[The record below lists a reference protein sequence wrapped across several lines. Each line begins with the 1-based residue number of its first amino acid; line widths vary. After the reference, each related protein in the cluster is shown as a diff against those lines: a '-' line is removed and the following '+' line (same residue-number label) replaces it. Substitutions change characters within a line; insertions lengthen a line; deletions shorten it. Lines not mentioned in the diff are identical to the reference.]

1 MTDTPVF
8 LSIGQLAAKADCSV
22 ETIHFYEKKGL
33 MPQVPRSAGGHRL
46 FRQQDLKR
54 LQFIRHCRRL
64 GFSTQ
69 QMVKSRPWPCSRPG
83 RCRKNWMICAVYR
96 MPCLKRPGDARA
108 VTTQLTTAP
117 LSKPCMPANGPSI
130 AYPGFLPKSGQGYLT
145 GQRWPAPLGAGKSGE
160 RQCDQADS
168 NNHRA
173 IRVNTTLARTFMRV

>member
-69 QMVKSRPWPCSRPG
+69 QIGELLKFIDEPGHYCGEVKA
-83 RCRKNWMICAVYR
+83 MA
-96 MPCLKRPGDARA
+96 MQQARA
-108 VTTQLTTAP
+108 VQEKLDDLRRLQNA
-117 LSKPCMPANGPSI
+117 LFEMARRCQGGNYSI
-130 AYPGFLPKSGQGYLT
+130 DNCPIIEALH
-145 GQRWPAPLGAGKSGE
+145 AG
-160 RQCDQADS
+160 
-168 NNHRA
+168 
-173 IRVNTTLARTFMRV
+173 